1 MLQRLLWGCRFGMP
15 LKGRKR
21 KPSAQR
27 RRERRKPQRQEIKNV
42 VFFVFLCVLCHSAV
56 NAYVSLTNVMSK
68 SSFTPLIASIGFYP
82 VVPTA
87 AWVACLLGWGV
98 RTIQLR
104 TKTADHAPADIAAEV
119 TAAIKAGKAVPGAQ
133 VFINDHWQLALSLG
147 AYGVHLGQGDLD
159 SADIEALRSAGIRL
173 GLSTHTPAELARA
186 KAVQPSYLAIGPIY
200 PTTLKVMPY
209 EPVGLERLAKWA
221 QLAAPY
227 PVVAIGGISL
237 ERLPG
242 VLACGVQGAAVV
254 SAVTLAA
261 DPQAATRLGLQLAKA
276 LP

>member
-1 MLQRLLWGCRFGMP
+1 MIEPTGF
-15 LKGRKR
+15 
-21 KPSAQR
+21 
-27 RRERRKPQRQEIKNV
+27 
-42 VFFVFLCVLCHSAV
+42 
-56 NAYVSLTNVMSK
+56 
-68 SSFTPLIASIGFYP
+68 SSLIAPIGFYP

-87 AWVACLLGWGV
+87 EWVQRLFDWGV

-104 TKTADHAPADIAAEV
+104 AKAADHSAEALEREVHAAV
-119 TAAIKAGKAVPGAQ
+119 LAGRGVPGAQ
-133 VFINDHWQLALSLG
+133 VFINDHWQLALEAG
-147 AYGVHLGQGDLD
+147 AYGVHLGQEDLD
-159 SADIEALRSAGIRL
+159 TADLDALRAAGLRL

-209 EPVGLERLAKWA
+209 KPVGLERLAAWA
-221 QLAAPY
+221 RVAAPY

-242 VLACGVQGAAVV
+242 VMACGVDGVAVV

-261 DPQAATRLGLQLAKA
+261 DPQRAAMQGLALAG
-276 LP
+276 